1 MNVTTINAIR
11 AATESANVPDE
22 KMDQVR
28 ELLFGDF
35 ARQSEGRLQVLETRV
50 RELEL
55 SVHRRLDALQ
65 ARLEALGAEIDANQR
80 SSFEEIA
87 RGIDELGQRVRRVNR
102 D

>member
-1 MNVTTINAIR
+1 MDARSGSELRAPESMNL
-11 AATESANVPDE
+11 PDA

-35 ARQSEGRLQVLETRV
+35 ARTSETRLQMLEARV

-55 SVHRRLDALQ
+55 SLHRRLDALQ
-65 ARLEALGAEIDANQR
+65 ARMEALGAEVDANQR
-80 SSFEEIA
+80 TSFDEMA
-87 RGIDELGQRVRRVNR
+87 RGLEELGQRIRRVPR